1 MAEPFCLDAPRR
13 CHVENTPGVP
23 PNHPT
28 AIRFSTEYS
37 VVHFTAE
44 EALIAAAKLIE
55 AAQRA
60 RLPTQTSLL
69 PEED

>member
-1 MAEPFCLDAPRR
+1 MTEKFCIDHDRP
-13 CHVENTPGVP
+13 CHVENTPRVP
-23 PNHPT
+23 PNHPS

-37 VVHFTAE
+37 VVHFTAA

-55 AAQRA
+55 AAGRA
-60 RLPTQTSLL
+60 RLPTQSSLL